1 MSFTSLAVVAL
12 LASGLAQNPA
22 PSQAPDEST
31 ARSAAAPAAATAA
44 APASAPAPAES
55 TSLNPNAIGVSLDKI
70 QKAVTRPAAIKLN
83 EERPVFRMEIFGRTP
98 SIEDILGKDY
108 LRGPVPYG
116 VMSHQEFLNMV
127 TPKDVQ
133 GYAAFSNSQGMIV
146 AAESVALQWAVLQAI
161 DKLKS
166 VKSDRAKE
174 AARKEVE
181 DAMEALRR
189 ARREAGLPDK

>member
-44 APASAPAPAES
+44 APAPAES

>member
-1 MSFTSLAVVAL
+1 
-12 LASGLAQNPA
+12 
-22 PSQAPDEST
+22 
-31 ARSAAAPAAATAA
+31 
-44 APASAPAPAES
+44 
-55 TSLNPNAIGVSLDKI
+55 
-70 QKAVTRPAAIKLN
+70 
-83 EERPVFRMEIFGRTP
+83 
-98 SIEDILGKDY
+98 
-108 LRGPVPYG
+108 
-116 VMSHQEFLNMV
+116 
-127 TPKDVQ
+127 
-133 GYAAFSNSQGMIV
+133 MIV

>member
-1 MSFTSLAVVAL
+1 
-12 LASGLAQNPA
+12 
-22 PSQAPDEST
+22 
-31 ARSAAAPAAATAA
+31 
-44 APASAPAPAES
+44 
-55 TSLNPNAIGVSLDKI
+55 
-70 QKAVTRPAAIKLN
+70 
-83 EERPVFRMEIFGRTP
+83 
-98 SIEDILGKDY
+98 
-108 LRGPVPYG
+108 
-116 VMSHQEFLNMV
+116 MSHQEFLNMV

>member
-44 APASAPAPAES
+44 APAPAPAES